1 MVQHQNFFKD
11 SWLNMRKWGEG
22 ALLNELHQQKLL
34 QFQKQ
39 KIGWNRILHSLM
51 TETRICINCLISRKR
66 EIKRWL
72 PGILKCKTE
81 GAKMD
86 CATEWRHIWE
96 DRSGAKTKLGMDGW
110 LQSEEV
116 GGTWVVRNCFK
127 LLVYHCLLCIQ
138 ILYVWLSWVQET
150 LDYWSVH
157 QSQTYETQLS

>member
-22 ALLNELHQQKLL
+22 ALLNELHQQDLL
-34 QFQKQ
+34 QFQIR

-51 TETRICINCLISRKR
+51 TETRIYINCLISRKR

-81 GAKMD
+81 WARMD

-96 DRSGAKTKLGMDGW
+96 DRSGAKTELGMDGW

-116 GGTWVVRNCFK
+116 GGW
-127 LLVYHCLLCIQ
+127 H
-138 ILYVWLSWVQET
+138 LSC
-150 LDYWSVH
+150 
-157 QSQTYETQLS
+157 TQLLQTTGVPLSALHSDSFCLVILSVGNTQLLKCLSKSGAL

>member
-1 MVQHQNFFKD
+1 MVQRQNFVKD

-81 GAKMD
+81 GARMD
-86 CATEWRHIWE
+86 CSTEWRHIWE
-96 DRSGAKTKLGMDGW
+96 DRSGAKTELGMDGW

-116 GGTWVVRNCFK
+116 GWAAPELYATASNYWCTTVCFAFRSFCLVILSVGNTH
-127 LLVYHCLLCIQ
+127 LLKCLSKSSAL
-138 ILYVWLSWVQET
+138 
-150 LDYWSVH
+150 
-157 QSQTYETQLS
+157 